1 MINEVFLLSLLLFV
15 SKDGEDLPKSLINQG
30 FTLLMI
36 KSRDEQIKNKKN
48 REILYY
54 QGVSPYFYT

>member
-1 MINEVFLLSLLLFV
+1 MIYEVFLLSLLLIV
-15 SKDGEDLPKSLINQG
+15 SKVGEDPPKSLINQG
-30 FTLLMI
+30 FTSLMI

-54 QGVSPYFYT
+54 QGIPAYFYT

>member
-1 MINEVFLLSLLLFV
+1 MIYKVFLLSLLLIV
-15 SKDGEDLPKSLINQG
+15 SKDGEDPPKSLINQG

-54 QGVSPYFYT
+54 QGIPAYFYT